1 MKSGMPNPFVTIF
14 EVEEII
20 SVEDEYPINPY
31 FTGARKADLNGVRTK
46 IR

>member
-14 EVEEII
+14 EVEEIT
-20 SVEDEYPINPY
+20 SVEDEYPITPY
-31 FTGARKADLNGVRTK
+31 FSGVRNADLNGLRNK